1 MLIIKSIGT
10 ERGME
15 KEMTLILEYRDKIK
29 KFYRANAVIIL
40 PILRFLIA
48 FIALNG
54 VNTMMGYMPRIDTVT
69 IVLIASLACSFLPA
83 GCLVLLCTLFS
94 LAHMYA
100 LSLEVLLVGLGFFV
114 LIYLLMLRFAPSD
127 SYVVVLTPLFFAMK
141 MPYVIPI
148 AVGLVCSPLSAISV
162 AVGVIVYYVL
172 GTIVNCAPSI
182 SAMDDKDITGKI
194 LFLMDNLLKNKAMLI
209 IAFSFAVTVVIVWA
223 IHRMSIEHSWTIAMT
238 AGAMVNLGLLLIG
251 DLKYDIGLSLGSA
264 ILGSILAIL
273 VAKVIE
279 FFRFCVDYGRTERVQ
294 FEDDEYYYY
303 VKAVP
308 KMVVAA
314 PTKTVKKINVNTNT
328 QSMPAVGE
336 RVRKDG
342 KKTVAQTKTSGQG
355 KSTRT
360 QGTSERTARPRA
372 DLAKTQALQ
381 TIRGTRTGQ
390 KAGTGVSAVQE
401 NYGTQSYD
409 TQSYDA
415 QSYDTQGYDAQSY
428 DTQGYDAQSY
438 DAQNGYGISEGYD
451 DQSAYDDAQ
460 VYGSADNA
468 SYEQYEESYET
479 AEELGQ
485 TKTIPLAW
493 NAGQANDKGRGNG
506 TKKKP
511 AADTDDYEELF

>member
-1 MLIIKSIGT
+1 MLFIKSIGT

-54 VNTMMGYMPRIDTVT
+54 VNTMMGYMPRIDSVT

-114 LIYLLMLRFAPSD
+114 LIYLLLLRFAPSD

-148 AVGLVCSPLSAISV
+148 AVGLVSSPLSAISV

-172 GTIVNCAPSI
+172 GIIVNCAPSI
-182 SAMDDKDITGKI
+182 SAMEDKDITGKI

-279 FFRFCVDYGRTERVQ
+279 FFRFCVDYGRTEHVQ

-308 KMVVAA
+308 KMSVAA

-328 QSMPAVGE
+328 QSMPPVSE

-342 KKTVAQTKTSGQG
+342 KKTAAQTKTSSQG
-355 KSTRT
+355 KTTRSK
-360 QGTSERTARPRA
+360 GTAERTARPSA

-390 KAGTGVSAVQE
+390 KPASGGNAVQE
-401 NYGTQSYD
+401 NYDAVETYDIQDYD

-415 QSYDTQGYDAQSY
+415 QGYDVQSY
-428 DTQGYDAQSY
+428 DTQSY
-438 DAQNGYGISEGYD
+438 EAQNSYGVSEGYD
-451 DQSAYDDAQ
+451 DQMTFDDTQAYGTADD
-460 VYGSADNA
+460 VT
-468 SYEQYEESYET
+468 YEQYEESYE
-479 AEELGQ
+479 ASEELGQ
-485 TKTIPLAW
+485 TKNIPLAW